1 MFAGTF
7 HRRKSPTQS
16 DSVALKQCVSQEI
29 WGRTPRWGHV
39 PTVEAYAGPI
49 DTETKGVEFD
59 TSVDPEPYG
68 SPFQAKWYLGK
79 THGVEERKDSA
90 GEQFACITAVV
101 RLHQP

>member
-16 DSVALKQCVSQEI
+16 DAVALKQFASREI

-49 DTETKGVEFD
+49 GVGVKGVEFD
-59 TSVDPEPYG
+59 TTVDPEPYG
-68 SPFQAKWYLGK
+68 SPFQAKWYLSI
-79 THGVEERKDSA
+79 TAGVQERTDSA

-101 RLHQP
+101 RVHQP